1 MDHPSDVERPPAGPK
16 TIRLTRAEAYALKLA
31 RPRKRSARFLVAGLL
46 LAIILGSV
54 LWLFQDW
61 WLPWWLPESQSTD
74 APAAE
79 TAALPAAPAPAP
91 APLPSPSPSA
101 APAPAASGELTYL
114 SAALWDHPD
123 FVQAVR
129 LFNHTLDRRRAAKGA
144 SVPPEELIAIG
155 RDAAAA
161 GRQFDALKPGAPAG
175 VPLDAYVAAARRL
188 TEDIRRQ
195 LSVQAARAAENSKPA
210 EAPASDGTYKTLPD
224 YREGARLFNQALEHF
239 NHFKA
244 HPDQLDRLDPAE
256 DLARQAGQKFEA
268 VKRRSA
274 AADHAAIDRL
284 IHQCYGLVS
293 ACRGAR
299 LREGDSPSTAAP
311 AFDRGTAGP
320 RRRPALPAYQPVP

>member
-1 MDHPSDVERPPAGPK
+1 MDHPSDVERPAAGPK

-31 RPRKRSARFLVAGLL
+31 RPRKRSARFLAAGLL
-46 LAIILGSV
+46 LAVILGSV
-54 LWLFQDW
+54 LWLLQDW
-61 WLPWWLPESQSTD
+61 WLPWWLPENQSTD
-74 APAAE
+74 TPAAE
-79 TAALPAAPAPAP
+79 SIPR
-91 APLPSPSPSA
+91 SA
-101 APAPAASGELTYL
+101 APAPVPAPATASAPSAAPDPAARGELTYL
-114 SAALWDHPD
+114 SVALWDHPD

-129 LFNHTLDRRRAAKGA
+129 LFNRTLDRRRESIG
-144 SVPPEELIAIG
+144 SPVSSEELLAIG

-161 GRQFDALKPGAPAG
+161 GRQFEALKPGAPAG
-175 VPLDAYVAAARRL
+175 VPLDGYVAAARRL

-195 LSVQAARAAENSKPA
+195 LSEQTARAAAGSTPA
-210 EAPASDGTYKTLPD
+210 EAPASDGAYKTLPD

-244 HPDQLDRLDPAE
+244 HPDQLARLDPAE

-268 VKRRSA
+268 VKRQA
-274 AADHAAIDRL
+274 ADADHAAIDRL

-299 LREGDSPSTAAP
+299 LREGGGGDSDAP
-311 AFDRGTAGP
+311 AFDRGTTGP

>member
-1 MDHPSDVERPPAGPK
+1 MDHPSDVERPAAGPK

-31 RPRKRSARFLVAGLL
+31 RPQKRSARFLAAVLL
-46 LAIILGSV
+46 LAVILGSV
-54 LWLFQDW
+54 LWLLQDW
-61 WLPWWLPESQSTD
+61 WLPWWLPENQSTD
-74 APAAE
+74 TPAAE
-79 TAALPAAPAPAP
+79 TAASLAGPAPAP
-91 APLPSPSPSA
+91 AFQPPPPSSA
-101 APAPAASGELTYL
+101 ALDPAASGELTYL
-114 SAALWDHPD
+114 SVALWDHPD

-129 LFNHTLDRRRAAKGA
+129 LFNRTLDRRRESIG
-144 SVPPEELIAIG
+144 SPVSSEELIAIG

-161 GRQFDALKPGAPAG
+161 GRQFEALKPGAPAG
-175 VPLDAYVAAARRL
+175 VPLDGYVAAARRL

-195 LSVQAARAAENSKPA
+195 LSEQTARAAAGSTPT
-210 EAPASDGTYKTLPD
+210 EAPASDGAYKTLPD

-244 HPDQLDRLDPAE
+244 HPDQLARLDPAE

-268 VKRRSA
+268 VKRQA
-274 AADHAAIDRL
+274 ADADHAAIDRL

-299 LREGDSPSTAAP
+299 LREGGGGASDAP
-311 AFDRGTAGP
+311 AFDRGTTGP

>member
-1 MDHPSDVERPPAGPK
+1 MDHPSDVERPAAGPK

-31 RPRKRSARFLVAGLL
+31 RPRKRSATFLVAGLL
-46 LAIILGSV
+46 LAVILGSV

-61 WLPWWLPESQSTD
+61 WLPWWLPENQSTD
-74 APAAE
+74 TPAAE
-79 TAALPAAPAPAP
+79 TAVPPGAPAPAP
-91 APLPSPSPSA
+91 ALQPAPSSSA
-101 APAPAASGELTYL
+101 APGPAASGELTYL
-114 SAALWDHPD
+114 SVALWDHPD

-129 LFNHTLDRRRAAKGA
+129 LFNRALDRQRASTGA
-144 SVPPEELIAIG
+144 PVSPEELIAIG

-161 GRQFDALKPGAPAG
+161 GRQFEALKPGAPAG
-175 VPLDAYVAAARRL
+175 VPLDGYVAAARRL
-188 TEDIRRQ
+188 TEEIRRQ
-195 LSVQAARAAENSKPA
+195 LSEQTARAAADSRPA
-210 EAPASDGTYKTLPD
+210 ESPPSDGSYKSLPD

-244 HPDQLDRLDPAE
+244 HPDRLDRLDPAE

-268 VKRRSA
+268 VKRQSA
-274 AADHAAIDRL
+274 AADHAALDRL

-299 LREGDSPSTAAP
+299 LSGGDGAETETPS
-311 AFDRGTAGP
+311 FDRGTTGP